1 MTWKKLQRLLACLL
15 AVLLLSQV
23 GAFSPAVFAA
33 DDSSYTLQDGT
44 AIIKS
49 TMTTD
54 EVNHAL
60 TRALVK
66 DFDQKS
72 EDAQAK
78 LLDDLKWEY
87 KTNGF
92 KNKGT
97 IFEAK
102 SSDLYWDSIAGGRVV
117 EEGKVIKT
125 KYTCPALADNKDG
138 DYKVRLVGTTQE
150 VTLTKAE
157 KLSSS
162 ITLKQDASVKLP
174 YNEDGTLNA
183 DALRAAIFDQVVES
197 TAPDLKVDDVTIEY
211 YATATTG
218 SLGALGRAWAPLEGG
233 TVNSVNYPAI
243 SAGEQKIRI
252 SYDESDTYFSTS
264 PEVMVTFTERADSH
278 IVLKS
283 GQKVALP
290 YNDDVTV
297 NYDALRASILTQVVD
312 EGTTPALTLQ
322 NTEIEYYASS
332 ALVDH
337 KEWVKLE
344 GEYKTIPVINKE
356 IGYPAIS
363 AGEQQ
368 IRISFKGDDEYKASS
383 DEVTVTFAERPSVQV
398 TKKENPT
405 FKLAFNDDGT
415 AIYDNIQQQVFN
427 AVIQSTDPT
436 LTADD
441 VSIKYLATE
450 KVLGAADSHEWMPLT
465 GGKKNGISYPA
476 IGEGTQKVRISWG
489 GNRYYAP
496 MDLEA
501 EVLVTGRPDLQ
512 VTLKESPSV
521 KLVFNDDGK
530 VIYDNIYQQVWDAV
544 IERTEPELTL
554 EQATLEYY
562 ADSKAT
568 GWVSE
573 WVPLEGG
580 KKNSIS
586 YPGVSEGTQKVRVSW
601 RGTSVYAPGHVDVDV
616 VFLDRDPAPFH
627 LKTGV
632 TKVGIVYN
640 PDQSINYEATEQAL
654 REALIESTDSNYSV
668 DLVKV
673 EYNIY
678 GTHLTDDRIANYKD
692 LSYRVLDS
700 DLLDGIKAGKFGLGD
715 QLLRLSWSGNADYKP
730 FEETR
735 VRVKMV
741 DNRQPTEVVLK
752 PSISI
757 VYNMDASVMK
767 QNIFEYVIDWD
778 ASKLP
783 EKSTLSVADF
793 TIEYYAENE
802 VEADGMT
809 TGGGVHLYMP
819 LEGGKGGAFE
829 GDPTKFLTYPQM
841 GAGDQ
846 KIRVTYK
853 GNADYRPSTPVE
865 GNLTV
870 NKAKVSVKVH
880 STSIYAEEAKDKLGE
895 GFITTDPADKFDI
908 YTIYGGMTS
917 DVTTSVFV
925 QLPERYTNTALIQA
939 IDWALEQAGQPTL
952 TEMMNNGTTVGQL
965 RKIISDVISK
975 GDDLPTFIKD
985 ALKKAGIDIDTLVK
999 LNEALSKLPGLLDNV
1014 RVAFGT
1020 PDQAGI
1026 YTVCAVT
1033 NNKNYET
1040 GFGMGALVV
1049 KKHYSGVKLQWNK
1062 TIPNGKLTAEEAAG
1076 FDFGATLMYDGNPA
1090 KKQTNVHYLY
1100 SGFTSKWKPYSS
1112 TTTPPTEPGRYVM
1125 TAVTVGGNY
1134 QAAPI
1139 TRSFQITK

>member
-1 MTWKKLQRLLACLL
+1 MTGKKLQRVLACLL

-23 GAFSPAVFAA
+23 GAFAA
-33 DDSSYTLQDGT
+33 DASGYTLQDGT

-60 TRALVK
+60 TRALVVG
-66 DFDQKS
+66 FDQMS
-72 EDAQAK
+72 EADQNA
-78 LLDDLKWEY
+78 LLDSLQWEY
-87 KTNGF
+87 KCEGKGKGLFGVSVTRTDWGSINGF
-92 KNKGT
+92 TSADKRTN
-97 IFEAK
+97 
-102 SSDLYWDSIAGGRVV
+102 
-117 EEGKVIKT
+117 
-125 KYTCPALADNKDG
+125 YTHPALADNKDG
-138 DYKVRLVGTTQE
+138 DYKVRLAGTTAE

-162 ITLKQDASVKLP
+162 IALKEGVSIALP

-183 DALRAAIFDQVVES
+183 DALRAAIFAQVVENTIPELTVS
-197 TAPDLKVDDVTIEY
+197 NVTIEY
-211 YATATTG
+211 YATAKSG
-218 SLGALGRAWAPLEGG
+218 SFVGVGEAWMPLEGG
-233 TVNSVNYPAI
+233 T
-243 SAGEQKIRI
+243 K
-252 SYDESDTYFSTS
+252 D
-264 PEVMVTFTERADSH
+264 
-278 IVLKS
+278 L
-283 GQKVALP
+283 
-290 YNDDVTV
+290 
-297 NYDALRASILTQVVD
+297 LT
-312 EGTTPALTLQ
+312 
-322 NTEIEYYASS
+322 
-332 ALVDH
+332 
-337 KEWVKLE
+337 
-344 GEYKTIPVINKE
+344 
-356 IGYPAIS
+356 YPAIS

-368 IRISFKGDDEYKASS
+368 IQISFKGDNTYKASS
-383 DEVTVTFAERPSVQV
+383 ATTTVTFTERPAVSV
-398 TKKENPT
+398 TRNDSPT
-405 FKLAFNDDGT
+405 FQLNYNDNGD
-415 AIYDNIQQQVFN
+415 AIYDNIQQQVFD

-436 LTADD
+436 LTAGD

-450 KVLGAADSHEWMPLT
+450 KVLGVDSHEWMPLT
-465 GGKKNGISYPA
+465 GGKKNGTSYPA

-501 EVLVTGRPDLQ
+501 EVLVTGRPALQ
-512 VTLKESPSV
+512 VTLKDSPSV

-654 REALIESTDSNYSV
+654 REALIESTDPGYPV

-673 EYNIY
+673 QYNIY
-678 GTHLTDDRIANYKD
+678 GTSITDDWIANYKD
-692 LSYRVLDS
+692 LSYKVLDS
-700 DLLDGIKAGKFGLGD
+700 DLFNGIKAGKFGLGD
-715 QLLRLSWSGNADYKP
+715 QLLRLSWRGNADYKP

-752 PSISI
+752 SGASIT
-757 VYNMDASVMK
+757 YNMDADVML
-767 QNIFEYVIDWD
+767 QAIFENLIDWD
-778 ASKLP
+778 ASTLP

-802 VEADGMT
+802 VEIDGMT
-809 TGGGVHLYMP
+809 TGGGAHLYMP
-819 LEGGKGGAFE
+819 IEGGKGGAFE
-829 GDPTKFLTYPQM
+829 GDLVKSLTYPQM
-841 GAGDQ
+841 GTGEQ
-846 KIRVTYK
+846 QIRVTFN
-853 GNADYRPSTPVE
+853 GDEAYRPSTPIE

-880 STSIYAEEAKDKLGE
+880 STSIYAEEAKDKLGK
-895 GFITTDPADKFDI
+895 GFVTTDPADKFDI

-925 QLPERYTNTALIQA
+925 QLPERYTNTALIKA

-952 TEMMNNGTTVGQL
+952 SEMMNKGTTVGQL
-965 RKIISDVISK
+965 RKILSDVISS
-975 GDDLPTFIKD
+975 GADLPQFIKD
-985 ALKKAGIDIDTLVK
+985 ALKKANIDIDTLVK
-999 LNEALSKLPGLLDNV
+999 LNDALSKLPGLLDNV
-1014 RVAFGT
+1014 RVAIGT
-1020 PDQAGI
+1020 PNQAGL
-1026 YTVCAVT
+1026 YVVTAVT

-1040 GFGMGALVV
+1040 GVGTGMLLV
-1049 KKHYSGVKLQWNK
+1049 KKHYSGVKLTWNQNF
-1062 TIPNGKLTAEEAAG
+1062 TNGKISAADAAK
-1076 FDFGATLMYDGNPA
+1076 FDFKATLSYNGNSDIS
-1090 KKQTNVHYLY
+1090 QDNVHYLY

-1112 TTTPPTEPGRYVM
+1112 TTTPPTEPGRYV
-1125 TAVTVGGNY
+1125 VTVVTLGGNY

-1139 TRSFQITK
+1139 TRAFQITK